1 MAQAASIL
9 CAAAAGLLAVERS
22 ARLPLA
28 EAVYVLCAAT
38 SLACA
43 VLLVRGYRR
52 SRARFLL
59 WSSLCFLALA
69 LNNVLLFVDKVVYAD
84 VEMPNLALARSAVA
98 LVGLALLVYGLVW
111 DAE

>member
-1 MAQAASIL
+1 M
-9 CAAAAGLLAVERS
+9 
-22 ARLPLA
+22 A
-28 EAVYVLCAAT
+28 EAVYILCALTA
-38 SLACA
+38 LACA

-69 LNNVLLFVDKVVYAD
+69 LNNVLLFVDKVIYAEID
-84 VEMPNLALARSAVA
+84 MPALSLARTGIA
-98 LVGLALLVYGLVW
+98 LLGLTLLVYGLIW

>member
-1 MAQAASIL
+1 M
-9 CAAAAGLLAVERS
+9 
-22 ARLPLA
+22 A
-28 EAVYVLCAAT
+28 EAVYILCAAT

-43 VLLVRGYRR
+43 VLLVRGYVR

-69 LNNVLLFVDKVVYAD
+69 LNNALLFFDKVIYAD
-84 VEMPNLALARSAVA
+84 VDMPTLALARTAVA
-98 LVGLALLVYGLVW
+98 LAGLALLVYGLVW